1 MSALLAAID
10 PLTGGI
16 LAAGVAALGA
26 YFAAA
31 RRFSGKIGTSDAADL
46 WAESRSIRDWSQAR
60 ITALDME
67 VAVLRTRVGIVETQ
81 NEALSRENSALM
93 KQITDLNTTIA
104 ELRAEIVTLT
114 SGLRRSYERVQELEE
129 EAK

>member
-1 MSALLAAID
+1 MMLAAVD
-10 PLTGGI
+10 PLVGII

-26 YFAAA
+26 YLAAA

-60 ITALDME
+60 ISALDVE

-93 KQITDLNTTIA
+93 KQIADLNSTIA

-114 SGLRRSYERVQELEE
+114 AELRRSHERVQELED